1 MSSRGARTRGM
12 DTQPTALIVIDPPPE
27 DEPEEGRLYCGL
39 RAELP
44 AWANEANA
52 AFLAQHWTPQSP

>member
-1 MSSRGARTRGM
+1 M

-52 AFLAQHWTPQSP
+52 AFLAQHWTPRSP